1 MVEVVEVAKTPISD
15 EWAKAIVCVW
25 KVSAQDIP
33 NQSAMNELVDTFVD
47 RINAGR
53 PNEVHAVFADYRKIY
68 YCPSDNTFRI
78 ASWFLNNNV
87 STISAQYERADT
99 WSVIGAG
106 YEPIS
111 FGYGKNFSE
120 QATCLK
126 NCMVIADTVNGKLKR
141 RALGQEFLEMFAN
154 MPYDTDWG
162 ETEAHKEYNSWSGG
176 S

>member
-1 MVEVVEVAKTPISD
+1 MVKIVEVAKTPISD

-33 NQSAMNELVDTFVD
+33 NQTVMNELVDTFVS

-53 PNEVHAVFADYRKIY
+53 PNAVHAVLADYRRIY
-68 YCPSDNTFRI
+68 YCPTDNTFRI
-78 ASWFLNNNV
+78 ASWFLDTSV
-87 STISAQYERADT
+87 STISAQYELADT

-111 FGYGKNFSE
+111 FGYGKNFTE
-120 QATCLK
+120 QATCLA

-141 RALGQEFLEMFAN
+141 RALGREFLEMYAN
-154 MPYDTDWG
+154 MPYDSDWKDG
-162 ETEAHKEYNSWSGG
+162 KNK
-176 S
+176 

>member
-1 MVEVVEVAKTPISD
+1 MVKIVEVAKAPISD

-33 NQSAMNELVDTFVD
+33 NQTVMNEMADTFVS

-53 PNEVHAVFADYRKIY
+53 PNEVHAVLADYRRIY

-78 ASWFLNNNV
+78 ASWFLNTNV
-87 STISAQYERADT
+87 STVSTQYERADT
-99 WSVIGAG
+99 WAAIGAG

-141 RALGQEFLEMFAN
+141 RALGKEFLEMYAN
-154 MPYDTDWG
+154 MPYESDSEED
-162 ETEAHKEYNSWSGG
+162 ENE
-176 S
+176 

>member
-1 MVEVVEVAKTPISD
+1 MVKIVEVAKAPISD

-33 NQSAMNELVDTFVD
+33 NQTVMNEMADTFVS

-53 PNEVHAVFADYRKIY
+53 PNEVHAVLADYRRIY

-78 ASWFLNNNV
+78 ASWFLNTNV
-87 STISAQYERADT
+87 STVSAQYERADT
-99 WSVIGAG
+99 WAAIGAG

-141 RALGQEFLEMFAN
+141 RALGKEFLEMYAN
-154 MPYDTDWG
+154 MPYESDSEED
-162 ETEAHKEYNSWSGG
+162 ENE
-176 S
+176 

>member
-1 MVEVVEVAKTPISD
+1 MVEVIEVAKTPISE
-15 EWAKAIVCVW
+15 EWGKAIVCVW

-33 NQSAMNELVDTFVD
+33 NQAVMNELADKFVN

-53 PNEVHAVFADYRKIY
+53 PNEIHAVLADYRKIY
-68 YCPSDNTFRI
+68 YCPTDNTFRI
-78 ASWFLNNNV
+78 ASWFLNTTV

-99 WSVIGAG
+99 WAVVGVG

-111 FGYGKNFSE
+111 FGYGKNFTE

-141 RALGQEFLEMFAN
+141 RALGKEFLEMYAN
-154 MPYDTDWG
+154 MPYGNDSEENED
-162 ETEAHKEYNSWSGG
+162 E
-176 S
+176 